1 MASLAADSDDYDW
14 DLSVEDELL
23 LTSLVGQ
30 QAPRDAFSPPASV
43 STGRRS
49 TRSSSSKAHIGPT
62 LAVARGVPT
71 DEPASSL
78 YDEKESAATLASPL
92 LSTPTCPSGM
102 RRGFPLVKGVPLLRA
117 TGGLWK
123 CPSQNQLRMTT
134 SVTRTVSVH
143 PDVCSCRKA
152 VLTDLEAPSEQ
163 CLVKS

>member
-78 YDEKESAATLASPL
+78 YDEKERSDFGEPVAFDPDLSFRHEARVSPREGGPAPTGDGRPLAMPVPE
-92 LSTPTCPSGM
+92 PTEDDDISY
-102 RRGFPLVKGVPLLRA
+102 
-117 TGGLWK
+117 
-123 CPSQNQLRMTT
+123 
-134 SVTRTVSVH
+134 
-143 PDVCSCRKA
+143 PDCECAS
-152 VLTDLEAPSEQ
+152 
-163 CLVKS
+163 